1 MSCCCAGEGEPTCIY
16 WIGQAD
22 TARLKARFW
31 LQYGIIN
38 CIVFGICILFTWLV
52 YAFPVI
58 GAILGYI
65 ALKKFDDG
73 NEEGCDSYTKYSMI
87 VSIVGTVLC
96 SIFVVLATIGIALN
110 NA

>member
-1 MSCCCAGEGEPTCIY
+1 MSFNAGCASEGEPTCIY
-16 WIGQAD
+16 WLGQAD

-58 GAILGYI
+58 GTILGYI
-65 ALKKFDDG
+65 VSPILFEACLLKRI
-73 NEEGCDSYTKYSMI
+73 YSHI
-87 VSIVGTVLC
+87 YSIL
-96 SIFVVLATIGIALN
+96 F
-110 NA
+110 